1 MKQILCVVDFSE
13 ATEKVL
19 EEAANLA
26 NASKAHIIVLFPYRL
41 IGQSHGDDMVSVK
54 TTLESEAKK
63 KFQNLKNTLQSLEKA
78 SCEFHPEIGFAAGR
92 ISAYLAKK
100 YVDMV
105 IIGEQQLNEGNYKNG
120 SDLQNMISTS
130 RVPFV
135 VVPPKVSAKTRV

>member
-26 NASKAHIIVLFPYRL
+26 NASKAHMIILFPYRL
-41 IGQSHGDDMVSVK
+41 ISQSHADDMVSVR

-63 KFQNLKNTLQSLEKA
+63 KFQNLKNTLQGLEKA

-105 IIGEQQLNEGNYKNG
+105 IIGEQQLNEGKNG

-130 RVPFV
+130 SVPLV
-135 VVPPKVSAKTRV
+135 VVPPKVSAKTSI

>member
-26 NASKAHIIVLFPYRL
+26 NASKAHMIVLFPYRL
-41 IGQSHGDDMVSVK
+41 LSQGHGDDMVALK

-63 KFQNLKNTLQSLEKA
+63 KFQNMKNTLQSLEKA
-78 SCEFHPEIGFAAGR
+78 SCEFQPEIGFAAGR

-135 VVPPKVSAKTRV
+135 VVRPRVNAKTSV